1 MRQIDGRRLLSAAG
15 IPKLRRISK
24 DRLKFKGKGHEV
36 RQQMAIS
43 LISLANLSHYKFS
56 DVARLL
62 NMYQLWLDDLY
73 PRAKFADGLAIIE
86 KLGHSKRI
94 QMMRK
99 EWIEEGKPKA
109 AEEIDQEE
117 NNHNDEDATTSR
129 SEVNAE
135 QNTPIER
142 TTVETDSEIP
152 VLDDATITI
161 EEPTNNDTGASPDSD
176 EIDALLAEE
185 SALGPLDNNLLI
197 SGIAIASRPSK
208 PMTVQDDEFAD
219 DMEAM
224 AEMDGLW

>member
-1 MRQIDGRRLLSAAG
+1 
-15 IPKLRRISK
+15 
-24 DRLKFKGKGHEV
+24 
-36 RQQMAIS
+36 
-43 LISLANLSHYKFS
+43 
-56 DVARLL
+56 
-62 NMYQLWLDDLY
+62 MYQLWLDDLY

-109 AEEIDQEE
+109 TEEIDQGK
-117 NNHNDEDATTSR
+117 NNHNEEDATTGR

-142 TTVETDSEIP
+142 TTMETDSETP
-152 VLDDATITI
+152 VPDDATITI
-161 EEPTNNDTGASPDSD
+161 EEPTNNGARAGPDGD

-197 SGIAIASRPSK
+197 SGIAKASRPSK
-208 PMTVQDDEFAD
+208 PTAVQDDEFVD

>member
-1 MRQIDGRRLLSAAG
+1 
-15 IPKLRRISK
+15 
-24 DRLKFKGKGHEV
+24 
-36 RQQMAIS
+36 
-43 LISLANLSHYKFS
+43 
-56 DVARLL
+56 
-62 NMYQLWLDDLY
+62 MYQLWLDDLY
-73 PRAKFADGLAIIE
+73 PRAKFADGLVIIE

-109 AEEIDQEE
+109 AEETDQG
-117 NNHNDEDATTSR
+117 NNHNEEDATTGR

-135 QNTPIER
+135 QNIPVER
-142 TTVETDSEIP
+142 TTVETNSETP

-161 EEPTNNDTGASPDSD
+161 EEPTNNDARACPDGD

-197 SGIAIASRPSK
+197 SGIATASRPSK
-208 PMTVQDDEFAD
+208 PTAVQDDEFVD

>member
-1 MRQIDGRRLLSAAG
+1 
-15 IPKLRRISK
+15 
-24 DRLKFKGKGHEV
+24 
-36 RQQMAIS
+36 
-43 LISLANLSHYKFS
+43 
-56 DVARLL
+56 
-62 NMYQLWLDDLY
+62 MYQLWLDDLY

-109 AEEIDQEE
+109 AKEIDQEE
-117 NNHNDEDATTSR
+117 NNHNEEDATTSR

-135 QNTPIER
+135 QNTPTER
-142 TTVETDSEIP
+142 TTVETDSETP

-161 EEPTNNDTGASPDSD
+161 EEPTNNDTGASPDDD
-176 EIDALLAEE
+176 ELDALLAEE

-208 PMTVQDDEFAD
+208 PMAMQDDEFAD
-219 DMEAM
+219 DIEAM

>member
-36 RQQMAIS
+36 RQKVAIS
-43 LISLANLSHYKFS
+43 LTGLANLAHYKFS

-62 NMYQLWLDDLY
+62 NTYQLWLDDLY

-109 AEEIDQEE
+109 AEEIDQG
-117 NNHNDEDATTSR
+117 NNHNEDTGR

-135 QNTPIER
+135 QNIPVER
-142 TTVETDSEIP
+142 TTVETDSETSVP
-152 VLDDATITI
+152 DDAAITI
-161 EEPTNNDTGASPDSD
+161 EEPTNNGARASPDGD

-185 SALGPLDNNLLI
+185 SALEPLDNNLLI

-208 PMTVQDDEFAD
+208 PTAVQDDEFAD

>member
-1 MRQIDGRRLLSAAG
+1 MRYVSRQLLIG
-15 IPKLRRISK
+15 
-24 DRLKFKGKGHEV
+24 
-36 RQQMAIS
+36 
-43 LISLANLSHYKFS
+43 LANLSHYKFS

-109 AEEIDQEE
+109 AEEIDQGK
-117 NNHNDEDATTSR
+117 NNHNEEDATTGR

-135 QNTPIER
+135 QNTPVER
-142 TTVETDSEIP
+142 TTVETDSETP
-152 VLDDATITI
+152 VPDDATITI
-161 EEPTNNDTGASPDSD
+161 EEPINNDARAGPDGD

-197 SGIAIASRPSK
+197 SGIATASRPSK
-208 PMTVQDDEFAD
+208 PTAVQDDEFVD